1 MGQCTMLSIAQS
13 AATELWMLLQRGFG
27 GVDMHSPYRQVC
39 HILGM
44 ALTSQESPDASP
56 ITQEQ
61 WQQAKDL
68 STRLFDQYVLMYFR
82 KPSEMQGLSDD
93 ERRRIEF
100 TMGMFLTWVGSRC
113 LQVCDRS

>member
-1 MGQCTMLSIAQS
+1 MQS
-13 AATELWMLLQRGFG
+13 KSQMAAELRE
-27 GVDMHSPYRQVC
+27 
-39 HILGM
+39 
-44 ALTSQESPDASP
+44 APD
-56 ITQEQ
+56 IVR
-61 WQQAKDL
+61 QQAKEL

-93 ERRRIEF
+93 ERRRIEV